1 MDAVSIHAEKVAA
14 IRRFLDSDPEGVS
27 FHGLL
32 LVGAGASGKSSAF
45 NEAMATS
52 RTALAN
58 TADDDEGWNVMV
70 WNCKE
75 VPRYCRFL
83 HAGAPAKWVI
93 IRWEFDALAQSL
105 VDEWPHGESGRVDVL
120 MCHKDP
126 SFGVGV

>member
-1 MDAVSIHAEKVAA
+1 MMDAVSIHAEKVAA

-32 LVGAGASGKSSAF
+32 LVGAGATGKSSAF
-45 NEAMATS
+45 NEAMAAS
-52 RTALAN
+52 R
-58 TADDDEGWNVMV
+58 DEDLV

-105 VDEWPHGESGRVDVL
+105 VDEWPHGDNGNGRADVL
-120 MCHKDP
+120 QCRPRD
-126 SFGVGV
+126 SQQ